1 METALLVTA
10 TEKSFAYFKETLA
23 RASVGQVVA
32 TQSGVEARRLL
43 MEREFDLVVINGPLR
58 DETGESLARD
68 IAAAS
73 ASQIILIVQSEI
85 FEEVSS
91 VCAQEGILTVA
102 KPISKSIFWAALM
115 MAQST
120 HNRMGRVRTENSRLK
135 QKIEDIRIVD
145 RAKCVLVSHLN
156 ITEQEA
162 HRYIEKQAMDMRLT
176 KRCVAQEILETYDN

>member
-10 TEKSFAYFKETLA
+10 TEKSLEYFKETLA
-23 RASVGQVVA
+23 RLSVNAITA
-32 TQSGVEARRLL
+32 TQSGTETRRLL
-43 MEREFDLVVINGPLR
+43 LDRDFDLIIINGPLQ
-58 DETGESLARD
+58 DETGENLARD
-68 IAAAS
+68 IAAKGN
-73 ASQIILIVQSEI
+73 SQIILIVKSEI

-91 VCAQEGILTVA
+91 VCAEEGILTVA
-102 KPISKSIFWAALM
+102 KPINKSIFWAALM

-120 HNRMGRVRTENSRLK
+120 HRRMFRVHSENSRLK

-162 HRYIEKQAMDMRLT
+162 HRYIEKQAMDLRAT
-176 KRCVAQEILETYDN
+176 KRKVAEDILEQYE